1 MSPLAPRKLIR
12 PGALAASALSL
23 LALAACD
30 QASNTNGQPNAFAAN
45 PAPYTGGQSQP
56 GASGWP
62 GAQPNMQPNAM
73 PNMMPNMASQ
83 APVQTPPAPG
93 FQPPG
98 AMASGSMN
106 LNAAP
111 RGMARLPSQVGYVF
125 RANLGQAGA
134 PVPQTARSY
143 YNSLTP
149 FFDQQPQVLG
159 FMDAPDGSMS
169 QVGFQATKNGA
180 PVMGMMVVN
189 YSPAGVVATLMLD
202 SPDRFP
208 QSAPYMMQAAA
219 Q

>member
-1 MSPLAPRKLIR
+1 MSPLAPQTLLR
-12 PGALAASALSL
+12 PRALAASTLL
-23 LALAACD
+23 LASLAACD
-30 QASNTNGQPNAFAAN
+30 QNPNPNGAPNAFAAN
-45 PAPYTGGQSQP
+45 PAPYTSGQQQP
-56 GASGWP
+56 NATGWP
-62 GAQPNMQPNAM
+62 GAQPNMQPNAT
-73 PNMMPNMASQ
+73 PNMMPNMTPQ
-83 APVQTPPAPG
+83 APAQTPPSPG

-98 AMASGSMN
+98 AMASGTMN
-106 LNAAP
+106 LNGAP
-111 RGMARLPSQVGYVF
+111 QGMTRLSSQVGYVF
-125 RANLGQAGA
+125 RANLGRTGG
-134 PVPQTARSY
+134 PVPQTARNF
-143 YNSLTP
+143 YNRLMP

-189 YSPAGVVATLMLD
+189 YSPAGMVATLMLD